1 MFSQL
6 ARLALTFV
14 LTAALA
20 ATASA
25 QTTTID
31 FEDRSLPGPNTAYY
45 GQDNAGGFT
54 SRGAG
59 FNNQYTDYG
68 GGSYDWIGFAYSN
81 VVNVTTPGFTNQ
93 YAAYHLPVGGG
104 DNSAQYGICYSFNCI
119 APNVIVDSFAH
130 LSLPGGMRPDFLRVT
145 NTTYAALSMLN
156 GDGFAK
162 KFGGST
168 GTDPD
173 FFRLTIQG
181 RDNANNLTGTVDFF
195 LADYR
200 FADNSLDYIVS
211 QWTTIDL
218 SSLPDN
224 TTALTF
230 QLVSSDIGQFG
241 MNTPAYFALDNLLIS
256 SVPEPG
262 LLGALAAVAIGGVA
276 WRRKRKISI
285 ASERTID

>member
-1 MFSQL
+1 MAVF
-6 ARLALTFV
+6 
-14 LTAALA
+14 A
-20 ATASA
+20 ATTSA

-45 GQDNAGGFT
+45 GQDNAGGFA

-81 VVNVTTPGFTNQ
+81 VVNVTTPGYTNQ
-93 YAAYHLPVGGG
+93 YAAYHLPGGGG

-119 APNVIVDSFAH
+119 APNVIVDSFAR
-130 LSLPGGMRPDFLRVT
+130 LSLPGGMRPDSLRVT

-168 GTDPD
+168 GNDPD

-241 MNTPAYFALDNLLIS
+241 MNTPAYFALDNLLAS
-256 SVPEPG
+256 SVPEPS
-262 LLGALAAVAIGGVA
+262 LLCGVAAAVIGAGA
-276 WRRKRKISI
+276 WWRKRKTGI
-285 ASERTID
+285 AVQRRLD